1 VVGQTGNLDPADKK
15 LYALRDVTATV
26 RSIPLISASIMS
38 KKLAAGADAIVLDV
52 KVGSGAFM
60 KTVEEAKT
68 LAQAMVRIGNGAGRK
83 TIAVITDMDRPLGRA
98 VGNALE
104 VKEAIDVLSGKGPED
119 VTEVCITLAGKMLE
133 AAGKGDY
140 ETCRALAAET
150 IADKSALKK
159 LGILIRAQ
167 NGLEDVIR
175 DTSLLP
181 KAVHTR
187 QYMANS
193 GGYLKAVVSD
203 KLGMASM
210 LLGAGRAT
218 KESVIDPAAGIVLL
232 KKPGDEVKAGE
243 TIMILHANDSSL
255 FDDAVKELDEAVV
268 ISDKKPDPVPLVIDI
283 VNSRNP

>member
-1 VVGQTGNLDPADKK
+1 
-15 LYALRDVTATV
+15 
-26 RSIPLISASIMS
+26 
-38 KKLAAGADAIVLDV
+38 
-52 KVGSGAFM
+52 
-60 KTVEEAKT
+60 
-68 LAQAMVRIGNGAGRK
+68 
-83 TIAVITDMDRPLGRA
+83 
-98 VGNALE
+98 
-104 VKEAIDVLSGKGPED
+104 
-119 VTEVCITLAGKMLE
+119 MLE

-150 IADKSALKK
+150 ISDKSALKK
-159 LGILIRAQ
+159 LGILIKAQ

-243 TIMILHANDSSL
+243 PVMILHANDSSL
-255 FDDAVKELDEAVV
+255 FDDAVKKLDEAVV

-283 VNSRNP
+283 VE